1 MQHLQKKYKSSILYG
16 WSQDVCK
23 GDDDLEGLQQTLKK
37 FNGDIGIL
45 FGLGNALK
53 QLLKT

>member
-23 GDDDLEGLQQTLKK
+23 DDDDLEGLQQTLKK

-45 FGLGNALK
+45 FGLGNVLK